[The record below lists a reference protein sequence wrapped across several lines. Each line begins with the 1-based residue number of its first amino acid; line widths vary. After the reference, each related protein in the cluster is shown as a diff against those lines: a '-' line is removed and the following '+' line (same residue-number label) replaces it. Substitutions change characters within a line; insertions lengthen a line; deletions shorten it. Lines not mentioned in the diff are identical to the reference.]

1 MWLSSTLLAAVAIIV
16 GVLATFHPQT
26 DGEADLWRAAV
37 PIASLAVMGG
47 GAYALQRLHGPV
59 DTIIGLLVVC
69 ASAFAYALSVEPLLT
84 PGQKSDS
91 IVLSLPIVAAT
102 VSGVGRRSLTSC
114 LVVCGLAYAAA
125 SSAALLG
132 ADLGGRVVVLDFT
145 AFGSFVAV
153 ALLLVVL
160 WVARRGAVQQAPALD
175 RAAKMQQSVVE
186 EARLLGHASSLL
198 HDTVLGDLHALA
210 MLAPGTIPDSH
221 LAVIR
226 RDLELLERS
235 DDLMRT
241 TGAGAIP
248 GLIEAT
254 SESRLAHALDRVGAR
269 GLRVIVSG
277 DAAELTRLDPVA
289 EEALVG
295 AVEQCLVNVILH
307 AGVSIAELA
316 IAVSGEEVTA
326 MVVDAGSGFVP
337 SSAPADRLGLR
348 ISVYD
353 RMLGVGGTATVWSRP
368 GAGTS
373 VLLTVPRSTA

>member
-26 DGEADLWRAAV
+26 GGEADLWRAAV

-59 DTIIGLLVVC
+59 DTTIGLLVVC

-145 AFGSFVAV
+145 ALGSFVAV
-153 ALLLVVL
+153 SLLLVVL

-175 RAAKMQQSVVE
+175 RAAKMQQSVAE

-241 TGAGAIP
+241 TGAVAIP
-248 GLIEAT
+248 GLIEST

-348 ISVYD
+348 ISVHD
-353 RMLGVGGTATVWSRP
+353 RMLGVGGTATIWSRP

-373 VLLTVPRSTA
+373 VLLTVPKSRA

>member
-1 MWLSSTLLAAVAIIV
+1 MWLSSTLLVAVAIIV

-26 DGEADLWRAAV
+26 GGEADLWRAAV

-59 DTIIGLLVVC
+59 DTTIGLLVVC

-145 AFGSFVAV
+145 ALGSFVAV
-153 ALLLVVL
+153 SLLLVVL

-175 RAAKMQQSVVE
+175 RAAKMQQSVAE

-241 TGAGAIP
+241 TGAVAIP
-248 GLIEAT
+248 GLIEST

-373 VLLTVPRSTA
+373 VLLTVPRSRA